1 MIHNYD
7 FLGDYEHMPIS
18 EDYIELKFKT
28 LEENIKE
35 IKANI
40 KELKDNNG
48 KIPVAIISLIGV
60 VFATIGSLAG
70 TIITAIFKANGW
82 F

>member
-1 MIHNYD
+1 
-7 FLGDYEHMPIS
+7 MPIS

-28 LEENIKE
+28 LEDSIKD

-40 KELKDNNG
+40 KEIKDNNG
-48 KIPVAIISLIGV
+48 KIPVALISLIGV
-60 VFATIGSLAG
+60 IFATIGSLAG
-70 TIITAIFKANGW
+70 TIITAVCKANGW

>member
-1 MIHNYD
+1 
-7 FLGDYEHMPIS
+7 MPIS

-28 LEENIKE
+28 LEDSIKD

-40 KELKDNNG
+40 KELKENNS
-48 KIPVAIISLIGV
+48 KIPVAFISLIGV
-60 VFATIGSLAG
+60 MFATIGSLAG
-70 TIITAIFKANGW
+70 TIITAICKANGW

>member
-1 MIHNYD
+1 
-7 FLGDYEHMPIS
+7 MPIS

-28 LEENIKE
+28 LEDSIKD

-40 KELKDNNG
+40 KEIKDNNG
-48 KIPVAIISLIGV
+48 KIPVALISLIGV
-60 VFATIGSLAG
+60 IFATIGSLAG
-70 TIITAIFKANGW
+70 TIITAICKANGW

>member
-1 MIHNYD
+1 
-7 FLGDYEHMPIS
+7 MPIS

-40 KELKDNNG
+40 KELKENNS
-48 KIPVAIISLIGV
+48 KIPVAFISLIGV
-60 VFATIGSLAG
+60 MFATIGSLAG
-70 TIITAIFKANGW
+70 TIITAVCKANGL